1 MGISKIVTNTVKVAI
16 KTSNVP
22 AQATQKVANVAKNAV
37 KKTMPELQLA
47 EDAVYHSFSPEIKEI
62 VKKIRD
68 AYWQFYS
75 KNNRLDTFS
84 SIDTWINGLLRYG
97 DDEKKIV
104 TILINQKALNRYI
117 KIKSHINKNFA
128 KVTPSNDRFSVSTNL
143 TLMAMFNKNSFKA
156 LAKSKGMREIEAG
169 RLNVSYLKNIKSTDK
184 IDENF
189 FYNLFD
195 NIEKQTNKRL
205 ASSGLDVDAVN
216 KYLKLADE
224 QVCRDPKFADNL
236 ISELEKIKDPELA
249 NKIMRKWG
257 VDSRISENYNDDLR
271 KVISFAQSK
280 PEIIEKLTQLE
291 ISSPG
296 SVSRLS
302 TKMADEKIWNV
313 SDDLFSTYVKF
324 EKANPKQCYPMTI
337 DGINKFLG
345 VKNVDENLVKSIF
358 ASQNLTKEIGP
369 TRFDEIFCRANEKN
383 LDILKSCI
391 EKGKFTEKDW
401 VAYILKGN
409 HDVTDETILKLYK
422 ETYKPLK
429 TVLKDTNYGNYIP
442 EDMVEFRLSNPEK
455 YQKLVDSKIL
465 DLVKEKKISPRIL
478 ENYRGDYMPEIYSD
492 VQKLLNGES
501 LIKKFDSTKDILQ
514 KTTAGD
520 VVSIKGKMYINNNG
534 KLEPW
539 EMTEEKFNDL
549 FPLVDRFSTRQGYQ
563 DCYFITVLNSLYQN
577 PRTRGEYYKLFKQK
591 GEDIFVTIPAY
602 KDYFGTVK
610 FPKGNIETSLNNA
623 DAAKNVQMLE
633 RAYARTALRTID
645 STPICKNPLTTN
657 DLNYLQNRIV
667 SGHPMNVFKEL
678 SPFGLPNYQK
688 LIRNKESIVSAL
700 ENYGQNPRYLIIRD
714 FVVKGRNAGHA
725 TSIKSY
731 DPKSKILTITDP
743 EKAGVQEKKSLEDFL
758 SDVWDIVVTRVG

>member
-224 QVCRDPKFADNL
+224 QVCRDPKFADNF

-280 PEIIEKLTQLE
+280 PEIIEKLTQLK

-465 DLVKEKKISPRIL
+465 DLAKEKKISPRIL
-478 ENYRGDYMPEIYSD
+478 ENYREDYMPEIYSD

-758 SDVWDIVVTRVG
+758 SDVWDIVVARVG